1 MARLILAPLRGVT
14 IRCFRRVFADVLRE
28 TGFTEAVLPFI
39 PANAGIDPLRDR
51 ELAHG
56 ACAAGLLETPQFI
69 GKDPAALK
77 RCLERV
83 RGAGYATADLNA
95 GCPFPMVRNKGR
107 GSGLLRQADTLA
119 RMLEAGCETMG
130 AGRFSLKARL
140 GVERPDELLRLMPLI
155 NQFPLRR
162 LVVHARTAR
171 QMYEG
176 TPDRAAYAAI
186 AAEAKVPLC
195 PNGDIG
201 FPCDGATEGEVMI
214 GRGFVRR
221 LADLADIGERLDAYI
236 RASAE
241 ELCGERPVIGR
252 IKELVAYWKDL
263 PRWRRRWSVAKL
275 AASLDELR
283 DAIRAPGAPVGFA
296 PHSRPQQARGLLSD
310 C

>member
-28 TGFTEAVLPFI
+28 AGFTEAVLPFI
-39 PANAGIDPLRDR
+39 PANAGVDPLRDR
-51 ELAHG
+51 ELAAGVG
-56 ACAAGLLETPQFI
+56 AEGILETPQFI

-77 RCLERV
+77 HCLERV

-107 GSGLLRQADTLA
+107 GSGLLRQAETLV
-119 RMLEAGCETMG
+119 RMLETGCETMG

-171 QMYEG
+171 QMYTG
-176 TPDRAAYAAI
+176 TSDRAAYAAI
-186 AAEAKVPLC
+186 AAVAKVPLAY
-195 PNGDIG
+195 NGDVE
-201 FPCDGATEGEVMI
+201 FPLASSAPADEVMV
-214 GRGFVRR
+214 GRGFIRH

-236 RASAE
+236 RATTE

-252 IKELVAYWKDL
+252 IKELLAYWKDL

-283 DAIRAPGAPVGFA
+283 DAIRAPVGFA
-296 PHSRPQQARGLLSD
+296 HQSRPQQAHGLPSD